1 MAEPGLITLLSTTSE
16 ISRDKNR
23 CFVKVEMQIVN
34 KSMIKM

>member
-1 MAEPGLITLLSTTSE
+1 MAEPGLITVLSTTSE

-23 CFVKVEMQIVN
+23 CFIKAEMQMVN